1 MSQPMELLVCGA
13 SKLGL
18 RLTAQQLEQFE
29 IYYQELA
36 DWNRRINLTAITEY
50 EEVQVKHFLD
60 SLSVYLAFP
69 KGPTSS
75 VRLID
80 VGSGAGF
87 PGLPLKLALPDI
99 HLSLVESVGKKAR
112 FLDHLVTRLELS
124 GVEVLT
130 GRAEELAHQSELRES
145 CDLAVSRGVAKLS
158 TLLEYTLPFCR
169 LGGRVALSKR
179 NIEKELA
186 GAAGALEVLGG
197 CLGHIYPVQVSG
209 LDDDRVV
216 VSVDKIEAT
225 PDGYPRRPGIPA
237 KRPL

>member
-1 MSQPMELLVCGA
+1 MSQPMELLVRGA
-13 SKLGL
+13 SELGL

-29 IYYQELA
+29 TYYKELA
-36 DWNRRINLTAITEY
+36 DWNRRINLTTITEY
-50 EEVQVKHFLD
+50 EAVQVKHFLD
-60 SLSVYLAFP
+60 SLSAYLAFP
-69 KGPTSS
+69 KGPISS

-99 HLSLVESVGKKAR
+99 HLSLVESVGKKAK
-112 FLDHLVTRLELS
+112 FLEHLVARLELS

-130 GRAEELAHQSELRES
+130 GRAEELARLPGLRQSFH
-145 CDLAVSRGVAKLS
+145 LAVSRGVAKLP
-158 TLLEYTLPFCR
+158 TLLEYTLPFCC
-169 LGGRVALSKR
+169 LGGRAALLKR
-179 NIEKELA
+179 GIKEELA

-197 CLGHIYPVQVSG
+197 RVGNIYPVQLSG
-209 LDDDRVV
+209 LDDGRVV

-225 PDGYPRRPGIPA
+225 PDEYPRRPGLPA